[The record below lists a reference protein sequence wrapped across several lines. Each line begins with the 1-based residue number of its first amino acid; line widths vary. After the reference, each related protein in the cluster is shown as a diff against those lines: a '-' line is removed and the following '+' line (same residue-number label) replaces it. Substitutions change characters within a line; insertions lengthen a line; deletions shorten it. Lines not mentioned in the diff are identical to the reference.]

1 MPVWLYRII
10 CLGAVV
16 GFTYLGVLLGRDGRW
31 EFALLPIVVS
41 PLSMLVLRI
50 SMEYGLPEGIFSPK
64 TQSWAFLFG
73 DAFYIPLA
81 FLGGALS
88 WRRIAAIDGFH
99 HQKWWLWL
107 SIAIGA
113 LAGVAFRYVLNA
125 PDYRAAGLDSLLDSP
140 TSIWHDFVV
149 YPVLVGLFVYICLPA
164 VAYDTTNWGWLALVG
179 LLGWGAMGAHDATHP
194 LDLRNLHPPVEKTI
208 LRR

>member
-10 CLGAVV
+10 CLGAVA
-16 GFTYLGVLLGRDGRW
+16 GFTCLGVLLGRDGRW
-31 EFALLPIVVS
+31 ELMLLPIVVS
-41 PLSMLVLRI
+41 PLSMWLLRQR
-50 SMEYGLPEGIFSPK
+50 MESGLPEGIFSPK

-73 DAFYIPLA
+73 DSIFIPLA

-88 WRRIAAIDGFH
+88 WRRIAAMDGFH

-149 YPVLVGLFVYICLPA
+149 YPVLVGLFVCICLPA